1 MPSEI
6 FFRLDDKK
14 KRKILIGAAKEFEA
28 KGIAKAT
35 VVNIC
40 KNIGIPRI
48 TFYSY
53 FETLDDCY
61 EYVLETFFSEVC
73 MYINENG
80 MINVEL
86 IEKNY
91 KETGEL
97 YECEGYH
104 MSQFSTN
111 YGMKRALTMEHIK
124 PEGKMVLQL
133 LFACFKKYELNLL
146 SREELITELKE
157 INKEFF

>member
-1 MPSEI
+1 MPSKT
-6 FFRLDDKK
+6 FLKLDDKK

-28 KGIAKAT
+28 KGIARAT

-61 EYVLETFFSEVC
+61 EYVLETFFSEVS
-73 MYINENG
+73 MYISENG
-80 MINVEL
+80 KINVEL

-97 YECEGYH
+97 FECEGYH
-104 MSQFSTN
+104 LSQFSTN

-124 PEGKMVLQL
+124 SEGKIVFQL
-133 LFACFKKYELNLL
+133 LFSSFKKYELGLL
-146 SREELITELKE
+146 SREELIIELKE
-157 INKEFF
+157 INKNFF